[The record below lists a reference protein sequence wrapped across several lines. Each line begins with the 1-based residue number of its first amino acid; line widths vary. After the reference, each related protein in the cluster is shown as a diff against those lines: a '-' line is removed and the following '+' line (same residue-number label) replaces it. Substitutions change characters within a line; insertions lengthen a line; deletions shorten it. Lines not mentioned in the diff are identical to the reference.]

1 MLYLIS
7 YDISID
13 RRRTRIAKIL
23 EGFGQRVQYSVF
35 ECDLEASQYQAL
47 WKKLARTI
55 QPDEGDNLR
64 IYRLCATCAS
74 TIAVIGSGPPV
85 ETSPDFYLV

>member
-7 YDISID
+7 YDISVD

-35 ECDLEASQYQAL
+35 ECDLDANQYQVL
-47 WKKLARTI
+47 WRKLVRTI
-55 QPDEGDNLR
+55 QPDEGDSLR
-64 IYRLCATCAS
+64 FYRLCAACVTNV
-74 TIAVIGSGPPV
+74 TIVGTGPPV
-85 ETSPDFYLV
+85 ETSPLVYIV

>member
-7 YDISID
+7 YDISVD

-35 ECDLEASQYQAL
+35 ECDLEARHYQAL
-47 WKKLARTI
+47 WRKLARTI
-55 QPDEGDNLR
+55 QPDEGDSLR
-64 IYRLCATCAS
+64 IYRLCAACVG
-74 TIAVIGSGPPV
+74 TIAVIGAGPPV
-85 ETSPDFYLV
+85 ETSPHVYIV